1 MPSNQPTGFIES
13 RPSFVVGGQEK
24 PELFGGL
31 TELSIAEN
39 TSGLYRCEARFGNWG
54 TKDNEV
60 DFLYFDRQVLDFGKD
75 FQVKLGGASLFDGR
89 LMGLEAGFPEGQAP
103 EISVL
108 AEDRFQDLRMTR
120 RTRTFADVS
129 DADVFSQIASDHG
142 LSPSVDAAGPT
153 YKVLAQVNQSDLAFM
168 RERARTID
176 AELWVE
182 GRTLNV
188 KTRSKRAGSP
198 VELTL
203 GNQLREF
210 RVLADLAMQRTSVKV
225 SGWDVPGK
233 RALEH
238 EADASAISPELNSG
252 DVSGVSI
259 LQSKIGERKE
269 TLAHSVPL
277 NSDEARSSA
286 ETFFRMSARRF
297 LVGYGVAHTQTELR
311 VGAVVDLKS
320 LGPLFSGK
328 YYLTEVR
335 HLFDNAKGIRTEF
348 RAERAGIGSAN

>member
-1 MPSNQPTGFIES
+1 MPENAPTGLTES
-13 RPSFVVGGQEK
+13 RPSFFVGGEER
-24 PELFGGL
+24 PALFGGL
-31 TELSIAEN
+31 TALSVFEN
-39 TSGLYRCEARFGNWG
+39 TAGLYRCEARFGNWG
-54 TKDNEV
+54 VKDNST

-75 FQVKLGGASLFDGR
+75 FRVKLGDGALFDGR
-89 LMGLEAGFPEGQAP
+89 IMGLEAGFPEGQSP

-129 DADVFSQIASDHG
+129 DADAFRQIASDHG
-142 LSPSVDAAGPT
+142 LTADVDAAGPT

-182 GRTLNV
+182 GRTLSV
-188 KTRSKRAGSP
+188 KTRSKRAGAP
-198 VELTL
+198 VELTR

-225 SGWDVPGK
+225 AGWDVPGK
-233 RALEH
+233 QALEH
-238 EADASAISPELNSG
+238 EATDSSISAELNG
-252 DVSGVSI
+252 DESGVSI
-259 LQSKIGERKE
+259 LESKLGARKE

-277 NSDEARSSA
+277 NSDEARASA

-297 LVGYGVAHTQTELR
+297 LVGHGTAETRAELR
-311 VGAVVDLKS
+311 VGAVVDLKE

-335 HLFDNAKGIRTEF
+335 HLFDGARGIRTEF
-348 RAERAGIGSAN
+348 RAERPGIGRG

>member
-1 MPSNQPTGFIES
+1 MPSNQPTGFVDP
-13 RPSFVVGGQEK
+13 RPSFIVGGEEK
-24 PELFGGL
+24 PELLGGL
-31 TELSIAEN
+31 AELSIAED

-54 TKDNEV
+54 TKDNEI
-60 DFLYFDRQVLDFGKD
+60 DFLYFDRRVLDFGKD
-75 FQVKLGGASLFDGR
+75 FQVKLGGDSLFDGR

-129 DADVFSQIASDHG
+129 DADVFGQIASDHG

-225 SGWDVPGK
+225 AGWDVPGK
-233 RALEH
+233 QALEH
-238 EADASAISPELNSG
+238 EATDSAISPELNG
-252 DVSGVSI
+252 DESGVSI
-259 LQSKIGERKE
+259 LQSKIGARKE

-277 NSDEARSSA
+277 NSDEARASA

-297 LVGYGVAHTQTELR
+297 LVGYGVAHTRAELR

-335 HLFDNAKGIRTEF
+335 HRFDNANGSRTEF
-348 RAERAGIGSAN
+348 RAERPGIGRA